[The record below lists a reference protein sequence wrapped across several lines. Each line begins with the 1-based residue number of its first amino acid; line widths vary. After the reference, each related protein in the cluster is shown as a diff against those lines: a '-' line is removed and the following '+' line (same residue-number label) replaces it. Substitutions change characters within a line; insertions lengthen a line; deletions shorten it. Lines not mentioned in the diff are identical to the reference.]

1 MAQVGLGGRVEE
13 LRISVRLE
21 MDPCDCCWS
30 ACPWTRSLDLDLAFR
45 ALLEGR
51 DEKPAAELGLVMG
64 REDGG
69 DPI

>member
-45 ALLEGR
+45 ALWVERMEGTLY
-51 DEKPAAELGLVMG
+51 DVSATVE
-64 REDGG
+64 
-69 DPI
+69 